1 MELYISLQQKS
12 RNMNTL
18 SKWLAVII
26 AVLGILLVM
35 AFRQGDMMEKK
46 YNTAVA
52 NMKSYDVELSVQ
64 KEKNVAYQFTIDQL
78 GYFQD
83 SVLREL
89 DATRKELK
97 IKDGKLKSLQAVS
110 STFTRTDTIT
120 LKDTIFREPS
130 FALDTTIR
138 DNWSKVELTL
148 RYPSTIAVTPEFRSE
163 KHIIVSTK
171 KETVNPPKKCWLL
184 RLFQKKHT
192 ILRVDVVEKN
202 PYVVQEE
209 SKYIEILK

>member
-1 MELYISLQQKS
+1 MS
-12 RNMNTL
+12 TL

-26 AVLGILLVM
+26 AVLGILFVVAL
-35 AFRQGDMMEKK
+35 RQGDMMEKK

-52 NMKSYDVELSVQ
+52 NMKSYDVELSAQ

-97 IKDGKLKSLQAVS
+97 IKDKKLKSMQAVS
-110 STFTRTDTIT
+110 STFTKTDTIT
-120 LKDTIFREPS
+120 LKDTIFKEPS

-138 DNWSKVELTL
+138 DDWSRIDLTL
-148 RYPSTIAVTPEFRSE
+148 KYPSTIAVTPEFRSE
-163 KHIIVSTK
+163 KHIVVSTR
-171 KETVNPPKKCWLL
+171 KETVNPPKKLWIL
-184 RLFQKKHT
+184 RIFQKKHT
-192 ILRVDVVEKN
+192 VLQVDVVEKN
-202 PYVVQEE
+202 PYVIQEE
-209 SKYIEILK
+209 SKYIEIIR